1 MAVYAVAERGELAV
15 IDARLD
21 RWAVWRRSANRL
33 GAETTQS
40 PLAKM
45 QAEGSEIE
53 RGSRHVKQVQAD
65 ARRIYAVMLARYR
78 LHKRMLATQG
88 DAHPDAAYHT
98 QQAERLR
105 KLLWKV
111 ARTTSNMAWASLI
124 SGTGYRPGKDYPDEE
139 RTQSAIMRLA
149 DHLRDAI
156 EEQWLSPLPMDIKAR
171 QMGISER
178 TLRTRVRQAQWALK
192 EMFDL
197 RSGKA

>member
-1 MAVYAVAERGELAV
+1 MGSVAVATSELAS

-21 RWAVWRRSANRL
+21 RWAVWRRSANRI

-78 LHKRMLATQG
+78 LHKRLLATQG
-88 DAHPDAAYHT
+88 EHPDAAYHT
-98 QQAERLR
+98 QQADRLR
-105 KLLWKV
+105 KLLGAV

-124 SGTGYRPGKDYPDEE
+124 SGTGYRPGRDYPEEE
-139 RTQSAIMRLA
+139 RTQAAIMRLDA
-149 DHLRDAI
+149 PLRDAV
-156 EEQWLSPLPMDIKAR
+156 EEQWLSPLPMDMKAR

-192 EMFDL
+192 DAFDL
-197 RSGKA
+197 RSGNL